1 MKNKAHIQMFLS
13 FVFPSLWLNG
23 IFFEVFSNPDRMKP
37 SNFFDANHWGCPLL
51 ICVRFKHIIVM
62 AASHPFLTESNLVV
76 LSHY

>member
-13 FVFPSLWLNG
+13 FLFPSLWLNG
-23 IFFEVFSNPDRMKP
+23 IFFEVFSNPDQMKS

-62 AASHPFLTESNLVV
+62 QHPFHSLLKAT
-76 LSHY
+76 